1 MADAGKNRRQVLRS
15 AAGAAAAA
23 ALWPLPSIAQ
33 AAPRIVVVG
42 GGFAG
47 ASCARALR
55 NADGRLAVT
64 LVERRRVY
72 TAPPLSNA
80 VLGGLRALADQQFGY
95 QRIAAAGI
103 NVVYAAATAVDPQA
117 RSVTLGTG
125 DKLSYDRLVLAPGIA
140 LRFDALP
147 GYSEGVAVQLPHAW
161 TADGGQIESLRRQ
174 IEAMEDG
181 GLVAITVPANPARC
195 PPGPYER
202 ASMIAYYLKSKKP
215 RSKLVIIDAKDEF
228 TMQQL
233 FQNAWQEL
241 YPGLIEWVS
250 PSKGGDIASIDVA
263 KKTIET
269 DFDTYKFAVANVIPP
284 QKAAGVTMLAGV
296 ADRTGWCPID
306 PITFESLQQK
316 NIHVIGDA
324 AIAGAMPKSA
334 FAASVEGELCA
345 ASIVQLIAGE
355 NPVASK
361 LVSNCYSLVARDYA
375 ISTTGVYHPVNG
387 QYVEVE
393 GAGGVSPLNAPPAFR
408 AEEAKF
414 ADAWFRTNTSAIF
427 G

>member
-64 LVERRRVY
+64 LVERRRMY

-95 QRIAAAGI
+95 QKIAAAGI

-147 GYSEGVAVQLPHAW
+147 GYSEAVAETAAACLDRGRRADRDSYGVRSRRWRTAVW
-161 TADGGQIESLRRQ
+161 WRS
-174 IEAMEDG
+174 
-181 GLVAITVPANPARC
+181 RC
-195 PPGPYER
+195 PPIRR
-202 ASMIAYYLKSKKP
+202 AARP
-215 RSKLVIIDAKDEF
+215 
-228 TMQQL
+228 
-233 FQNAWQEL
+233 
-241 YPGLIEWVS
+241 
-250 PSKGGDIASIDVA
+250 
-263 KKTIET
+263 
-269 DFDTYKFAVANVIPP
+269 
-284 QKAAGVTMLAGV
+284 
-296 ADRTGWCPID
+296 DRTSG
-306 PITFESLQQK
+306 
-316 NIHVIGDA
+316 
-324 AIAGAMPKSA
+324 
-334 FAASVEGELCA
+334 
-345 ASIVQLIAGE
+345 
-355 NPVASK
+355 
-361 LVSNCYSLVARDYA
+361 
-375 ISTTGVYHPVNG
+375 
-387 QYVEVE
+387 
-393 GAGGVSPLNAPPAFR
+393 R
-408 AEEAKF
+408 A
-414 ADAWFRTNTSAIF
+414 
-427 G
+427 